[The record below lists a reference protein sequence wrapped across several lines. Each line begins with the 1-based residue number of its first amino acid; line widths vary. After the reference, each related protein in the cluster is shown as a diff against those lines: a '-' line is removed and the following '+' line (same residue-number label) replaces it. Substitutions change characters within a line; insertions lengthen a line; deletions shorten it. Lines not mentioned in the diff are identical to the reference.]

1 MTSVPKPLKF
11 LRPHYETLR
20 AALEGMA
27 HGAPN
32 REALADVVS
41 AQLGPAAAPACM
53 TARLATGAERAR
65 VRDVSLAPSAG
76 GC

>member
-27 HGAPN
+27 PGAPN

-41 AQLGPAAAPACM
+41 ARLG
-53 TARLATGAERAR
+53 L
-65 VRDVSLAPSAG
+65 PSTP
-76 GC
+76 GCRENQ